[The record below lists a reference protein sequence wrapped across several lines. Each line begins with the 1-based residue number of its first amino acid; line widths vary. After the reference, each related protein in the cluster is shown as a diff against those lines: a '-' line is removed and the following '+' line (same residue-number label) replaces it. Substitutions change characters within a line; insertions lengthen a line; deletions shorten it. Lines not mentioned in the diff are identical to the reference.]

1 MKYSFIDFLKEIV
14 WETKDLCY
22 WIKNRK
28 AIQKEIEESDKQYSN
43 LLIQLRKARKGDK
56 DGK

>member
-43 LLIQLRKARKGDK
+43 LLIQLRKAKK
-56 DGK
+56 ELKK